1 MIFVMLVDYIEIKNI
16 EKMMDAL
23 IELHK
28 ENNNLKVCIVG
39 FGEQENFS
47 IRR

>member
-1 MIFVMLVDYIEIKNI
+1 MLVDYIEIKI
-16 EKMMDAL
+16 SKMMDAL